1 MNIKSAHQ
9 GTEGGRETGNSSVC
23 KDRSGFDTTQ
33 NLLPESALV
42 SDKSAL
48 GDCCSLDCL
57 AVEGRDVSGIV

>member
-1 MNIKSAHQ
+1 MNIKSDIKGLREAGRQ
-9 GTEGGRETGNSSVC
+9 GTLQYARTEA
-23 KDRSGFDTTQ
+23 GFATTQ

-57 AVEGRDVSGIV
+57 AVEGGDVSGIV